1 MHSSEKVRPGR
12 QGRAGSTKDSSEL
25 QIGCRC
31 SGCAV
36 PFALT
41 PSISQNLGRA
51 SPAYQ
56 LCLTPGGYWYNCC
69 TDSNLNGVY
78 YRLGEH
84 RKHMD
89 GISWYGWHGANYS
102 LKRVEMK
109 IRPEAF
115 TP

>member
-1 MHSSEKVRPGR
+1 MLLVLWPGCPLCFN
-12 QGRAGSTKDSSEL
+12 A
-25 QIGCRC
+25 
-31 SGCAV
+31 
-36 PFALT
+36 
-41 PSISQNLGRA
+41 ISQPGSREGIPSLL
-51 SPAYQ
+51 

-84 RKHMD
+84 RNHMD